1 VYGELTASVMIQ
13 TRKEVETFI
22 KKIQE
27 TNATYLSQLT
37 DGIHLHTIEADTI
50 EKLNAACLAL
60 EAEGYLVS
68 NE

>member
-1 VYGELTASVMIQ
+1 MYGELTASVMIQ

-22 KKIQE
+22 KNSRNKRNLFISV
-27 TNATYLSQLT
+27 NR
-37 DGIHLHTIEADTI
+37 GIHLHTIEADTI

>member
-1 VYGELTASVMIQ
+1 
-13 TRKEVETFI
+13 VETFI
-22 KKIQE
+22 EKIQE